1 MYTVTVNK
9 NEPINIEPQ
18 QINWDIIEFSERK
31 FHILQG
37 RRSYEAVVTEANF
50 EEKYFTIKINN
61 NYYEVSIKDEFDR
74 LADRLGFAD
83 KKVKVVNN
91 VKAPMSGVV
100 LDIMVNDGSTV
111 AEGDSVLILEAM
123 KMENI
128 IRAERDATI
137 KNILISKG
145 ASVDKNQVLIEYE

>member
-50 EEKYFTIKINN
+50 DDKCFTIKINN

-128 IRAERDATI
+128 IKAEGDATI

>member
-50 EEKYFTIKINN
+50 DDKCFTIKINN

-128 IRAERDATI
+128 IKAERDATI

>member
-50 EEKYFTIKINN
+50 DDKCFTIKINN

-74 LADRLGFAD
+74 LAALTQNGLIHL
-83 KKVKVVNN
+83 KIHPIEPTTN
-91 VKAPMSGVV
+91 VTAR
-100 LDIMVNDGSTV
+100 N
-111 AEGDSVLILEAM
+111 
-123 KMENI
+123 
-128 IRAERDATI
+128 
-137 KNILISKG
+137 
-145 ASVDKNQVLIEYE
+145 

>member
-50 EEKYFTIKINN
+50 DDKCFTIKINN

-111 AEGDSVLILEAM
+111 AEGDSVLILE
-123 KMENI
+123 
-128 IRAERDATI
+128 
-137 KNILISKG
+137 
-145 ASVDKNQVLIEYE
+145 

>member
-1 MYTVTVNK
+1 M
-9 NEPINIEPQ
+9 
-18 QINWDIIEFSERK
+18 
-31 FHILQG
+31 
-37 RRSYEAVVTEANF
+37 VTEANF
-50 EEKYFTIKINN
+50 DDKCFTIKINN

-128 IRAERDATI
+128 IKAERDATI